1 MDGLASQQIL
11 LQTSRMETE
20 KKKTDESKGHTKN
33 APMRPSTERLK
44 ERDKKALY
52 RKNAHDSNGGHI

>member
-11 LQTSRMETE
+11 LQTSRMKTE
-20 KKKTDESKGHTKN
+20 KKTDESKGHTKN